1 MESPK
6 LALEVVQLWAD
17 APQKAELYLA
27 GQSVTIGDQTRASFM
42 LPTDVMPEIHELA
55 TLEGD
60 AWMVRVPAGATL
72 TAEAIDAAGSRHI
85 DVSTLPM
92 LANGQRM
99 LRLAEGMQAKIV
111 LGAFSF
117 FLRATEPA
125 EKAATSPI
133 VSWSEHRWLAVSLAA
148 HCVFL
153 GALFFAPPRAGALV
167 LDADP
172 RNLERVRVTIE
183 AVEQERLEEENLVQD
198 MTGQGGS
205 EGAPMAGEE
214 GAAGAENTPTN
225 TGGGVQVR
233 GESRDRTIPLTA
245 ADVRSINM
253 LNTLSQFTASLSP
266 ISSPFG
272 AEGVTGFADIDAYG
286 DLSSAIPGFS
296 SGSNGFGMRGVGRGG
311 CPDGATNCLAGAVGV
326 GDHLNT
332 GIGRGCDPEQ
342 FERLVNQL
350 GRAAAVD
357 RCSGVGA
364 PIGVGDRMGRNAHVP
379 PPIGGVPTTTGG
391 LSREQIRRTVQ
402 LHIPEVR
409 HCYEQALIT
418 RPDLEGRVSEHF
430 TIMPDGRVQG
440 ASPASSSLNNP
451 TVEACV
457 TAAVSRWSFPQSPS
471 PTIVSYPFTFTAARN

>member
-42 LPTDVMPEIHELA
+42 VPTEVMAELHELA
-55 TLEGD
+55 SAEGD
-60 AWMVRVPAGATL
+60 AWMVRVPANATL
-72 TAEAIDAAGSRHI
+72 TVEAKDAVGVRGI

-99 LRLAEGMQAKIV
+99 LRMVEGMEAKIV
-111 LGAFSF
+111 LGSFSF

-125 EKAATSPI
+125 EKAIAAPF
-133 VSWSEHRWLAVSLAA
+133 VNWANNRWLAVSLAA

-167 LDADP
+167 LDMDSRDA
-172 RNLERVRVTIE
+172 ERIRVTIE
-183 AVEQERLEEENLVQD
+183 AVEQERLEQEQLVHD
-198 MTGQGGS
+198 LSGQGGS

-214 GAAGAENTPTN
+214 GTAGAEDTPTN

-233 GESRDRTIPLTA
+233 GPSHERVVPLTA
-245 ADVRSINM
+245 ADVRAM
-253 LNTLSQFTASLSP
+253 NTLGTLAQFAATLSP

-272 AEGVTGFADIDAYG
+272 VESALGSSDVDAYG
-286 DLSSAIPGFS
+286 DLTSAIPGFS
-296 SGSNGFGMRGVGRGG
+296 SGTNGFGMRGIGRGG
-311 CPDGATNCLAGAVGV
+311 CPAGATNCLEGAVGV

-332 GIGRGCDPEQ
+332 GIGRGCDTEE
-342 FERLVNQL
+342 FERLVGQL

-364 PIGVGDRMGRNAHVP
+364 PIGGGDRMGRGTRVP
-379 PPIGGVPTTTGG
+379 PPIGGVPTTAGG
-391 LSREQIRRTVQ
+391 LSREQIRRTVS
-402 LHIPEVR
+402 LHIAEVR
-409 HCYEQALIT
+409 HCYEQALIS
-418 RPDLEGRVSEHF
+418 RPDLEGRVSQHF

-440 ASPASSSLNNP
+440 AQTVSNTLNSEP
-451 TVEACV
+451 VAACV
-457 TAAVSRWSFPQSPS
+457 TQAVSRWSFPQSPS
-471 PTIVSYPFTFTAARN
+471 PTIVTYPFTFTAAR